1 VRGLGFENWRDH
13 VISHKTFL
21 PVSALLSRAG
31 ELPVILD
38 VGAYHGEY
46 AKIARRYSP
55 RGHDAETLRKF
66 GGVLRARQ
74 QRVNLR
80 KEDG

>member
-13 VISHKTFL
+13 VISGEECF
-21 PVSALLSRAG
+21 VSALLSRAG

-66 GGVLRARQ
+66 RGVLRARQ